1 MKEDSQGKEATIELA
16 LTPKNLLDMCSLP
29 GAVAKPDKSSSSN
42 NNNSSTKG
50 KANKNKAKTDNLS
63 RQQRLDILQD
73 WHSKQPAK
81 LQSFLFG
88 RSDSK
93 SGCFPLHWAAGTGFN
108 EAVSLILDNY
118 SQSYPPTDTAA
129 TNNKGEPQ
137 YSTHLVN
144 QWAVKPST
152 GRTPLHYAARNSH
165 VGTCQL
171 LMETYRADPNPKC
184 HRGSVTPLQLAVW
197 QNQLNVVQYLVN
209 YSNSHTTHS
218 FSNANAIPMV
228 LETNAF
234 RCGLNHWIG
243 LVPKHRWLDDTNN
256 HDDNENTI
264 HSTTR
269 SFLDGR
275 GVLPLAHYL
284 HQQGVSYTS
293 IPDNQQNQGHTP
305 LHKAA
310 WGGNIALMEY
320 FRDEHGV
327 YDTVQDACGNY
338 AADLA
343 QMGGNTAAQEWLHGQ
358 GSRSRHESCHV
369 LGLPVTANNEE
380 IQARYKQLARRYHPD
395 KQQQQQ
401 QQEEEEQGV
410 QHNGDN
416 QRGDDNCPPFEGVE
430 DAFVRIKEA
439 YEHLIH
445 QRGVGSQK
453 NPKYE
458 ALQLLTASKAATKQN
473 NIATDS
479 ETETKDCNDD
489 VSVSDNENATGDD
502 QDLFHARILAIVSD
516 YGVKGFPVSAISKRW
531 NQLWPDQ
538 PFPEDYIIQVS
549 VVIGNN
555 TNNNNTTTTTTNNN
569 NRPEVCTDDTV
580 QNIPTTMIQKRVKL
594 LKYLK
599 WKCAGVL
606 SFRKVAGVDLAFQK
620 NAASTEC

>member
-1 MKEDSQGKEATIELA
+1 MKEDLQGKEVTTELA
-16 LTPKNLLDMCSLP
+16 LTPKNLLDVCSLP
-29 GAVAKPDKSSSSN
+29 AAIAKPPDNSNSN
-42 NNNSSTKG
+42 NTTKG
-50 KANKNKAKTDNLS
+50 KAKKEKAVKDTLS
-63 RQQRLDILQD
+63 RQQRLNILQD
-73 WHSKQPAK
+73 WHSKQQAK

-108 EAVSLILDNY
+108 EAVAFILDNY
-118 SQSYPPTDTAA
+118 SRSYPPITDTV
-129 TNNKGEPQ
+129 THSESEPH
-137 YSTHLVN
+137 YSTQLVN

-171 LMETYRADPNPKC
+171 LMETYGADFNPKC

-197 QNQLNVVQYLVN
+197 QNQLKVVQYLVD
-209 YSNSHTTHS
+209 YSNSL
-218 FSNANAIPMV
+218 SNQSHHDNDIPMV
-228 LETNAF
+228 LETNKF
-234 RCGLNHWIG
+234 QCGLNHWIG
-243 LVPKHRWLDDTNN
+243 LVPKHRWLDDTTINN
-256 HDDNENTI
+256 HDTHEKDTQ
-264 HSTTR
+264 TTT
-269 SFLDGR
+269 SLLEGR
-275 GVLPLAHYL
+275 GVLPLARYL

-310 WGGNIALMEY
+310 WGGNVALMEY

-343 QMGGNTAAQEWLHGQ
+343 QMGGHTVAQEWLHSH

-369 LGLPVTANNEE
+369 LGLPVTASNEE
-380 IQARYKQLARRYHPD
+380 IQARYKQLARQYHPD
-395 KQQQQQ
+395 KQQQQ
-401 QQEEEEQGV
+401 QGV

-416 QRGDDNCPPFEGVE
+416 QRRGDDCLPLESYDDV
-430 DAFVRIKEA
+430 FVRIKEA

-458 ALQLLTASKAATKQN
+458 ALQLLTASIAVTKQN
-473 NIATDS
+473 AMATGN
-479 ETETKDCNDD
+479 EVTEKEYSDGAI
-489 VSVSDNENATGDD
+489 VVSDDENAVENN

-516 YGVKGFPVSAISKRW
+516 YGDKGFPVSAISKRW
-531 NQLWPDQ
+531 NQIWPDE

-549 VVIGNN
+549 VVIGN
-555 TNNNNTTTTTTNNN
+555 TNKIDNNDN
-569 NRPEVCTDDTV
+569 PEACTDEAAPS
-580 QNIPTTMIQKRVKL
+580 NPATMVQKRVKL

-620 NAASTEC
+620 NAMPRES